1 MCCLYS
7 NWIIHNFTI
16 LSKLFCSHYQFCYFY
31 LLFIL
36 KVAKIQNCLSMDLI
50 KYSELSPN
58 YSFEEQISILSIF
71 YLFNSDYSMKSHLLF
86 MILSFLQENMVFYYY
101 SERSFAPYSK
111 SSPSSAVPTEAKITS
126 QQ

>member
-7 NWIIHNFTI
+7 NWTIHNFTI
-16 LSKLFCSHYQFCYFY
+16 LSMLFCSHYQFCYFY

-36 KVAKIQNCLSMDLI
+36 KVIMIQNCLSMDLMQ
-50 KYSELSPN
+50 YCELFPN
-58 YSFEEQISILSIF
+58 CSFGEQISILSIF
-71 YLFNSDYSMKSHLLF
+71 YSVNSDYSMKLHLLF

-101 SERSFAPYSK
+101 SERSFAPDSK